1 MPRCDKNS
9 CSFDDAGCPVTE
21 ERMLE
26 RLACAESGDITVRTV
41 QEVTDSNVRRHE
53 GSKVDLL
60 T

>member
-26 RLACAESGDITVRTV
+26 RLGCAESGDSPSGRYKK
-41 QEVTDSNVRRHE
+41 S
-53 GSKVDLL
+53 L
-60 T
+60 TATSAGMKAAK

>member
-9 CSFDDAGCPVTE
+9 CSFGDAGCPVTE

-26 RLACAESGDITVRTV
+26 RLACAESGDSPSGRYKKSP
-41 QEVTDSNVRRHE
+41 SNVRRYE